1 MTNPGRIKFFTGFVI
16 FLAAFFIRSIHFSD
30 IFSSSGV
37 MFTDPDSLY
46 HLRRI
51 LLMLNDFPSFTV
63 IDKYTGFPE
72 GIVCNLPYGFDF
84 IIALFSWIIGF
95 GSPSRE
101 LVEVLSAFVSPLLG
115 ALSSIIVYEF
125 SFLIS
130 GMRLAVFSSL
140 IFIFLPANA
149 DFSLLG
155 RVDHHALEGVIPAL
169 MFLLY
174 VKSLNSGGLLLKI
187 AAGLAIASPV
197 FLYPSSGLTLILF
210 FLALIIAEAISIIK
224 KKDDNETIRN
234 YQIFISA
241 FISAIPFS
249 LFSPYGRLGIAT
261 TLAPSAFHILLVC
274 ILTAVLFSIPVIHKN
289 LVLSRTL
296 PIKISAIAAL
306 VSTSL
311 IFLYLFPKHG
321 LDFVGQEG
329 YYGLIE
335 ELETIFELP
344 HDAVFKIFSCL
355 ILLFPFAAAVFFLKG
370 LKEGRFE
377 KSKVYFGLYVLFSAA
392 LAMLQYRFIVIFSV
406 PYSIITGYLLAFI
419 FERLRKKLY
428 RGILI
433 LLTFVSLIPS
443 LVYLKNVKMPSGED
457 LIYYKE
463 LKYLKTH
470 APPTSYLFEPD
481 KDPEY
486 GVLAGWDLGD
496 AINYIAEK
504 PNIGNNLIYPPMFEG
519 VQRTIDLLMSTEPE
533 KAYAR
538 MKELSIRYVIVRPM
552 PYWIVRKYASLT
564 NFRITD
570 FFDFDKE
577 TKKQIIKGL
586 YYEILNN
593 RLLFSR
599 EKKYGN
605 FRLVRE
611 SPEKTEIY
619 GNIAS
624 IIRIFEIE

>member
-1 MTNPGRIKFFTGFVI
+1 M
-16 FLAAFFIRSIHFSD
+16 
-30 IFSSSGV
+30 
-37 MFTDPDSLY
+37 
-46 HLRRI
+46 
-51 LLMLNDFPSFTV
+51 
-63 IDKYTGFPE
+63 
-72 GIVCNLPYGFDF
+72 
-84 IIALFSWIIGF
+84 
-95 GSPSRE
+95 
-101 LVEVLSAFVSPLLG
+101 
-115 ALSSIIVYEF
+115 
-125 SFLIS
+125 
-130 GMRLAVFSSL
+130 
-140 IFIFLPANA
+140 
-149 DFSLLG
+149 
-155 RVDHHALEGVIPAL
+155 
-169 MFLLY
+169 
-174 VKSLNSGGLLLKI
+174 
-187 AAGLAIASPV
+187 
-197 FLYPSSGLTLILF
+197 
-210 FLALIIAEAISIIK
+210 
-224 KKDDNETIRN
+224 
-234 YQIFISA
+234 
-241 FISAIPFS
+241 
-249 LFSPYGRLGIAT
+249 
-261 TLAPSAFHILLVC
+261 
-274 ILTAVLFSIPVIHKN
+274 
-289 LVLSRTL
+289 
-296 PIKISAIAAL
+296 
-306 VSTSL
+306 
-311 IFLYLFPKHG
+311 
-321 LDFVGQEG
+321 
-329 YYGLIE
+329 
-335 ELETIFELP
+335 
-344 HDAVFKIFSCL
+344 
-355 ILLFPFAAAVFFLKG
+355 
-370 LKEGRFE
+370 
-377 KSKVYFGLYVLFSAA
+377 
-392 LAMLQYRFIVIFSV
+392 
-406 PYSIITGYLLAFI
+406 
-419 FERLRKKLY
+419 
-428 RGILI
+428 I